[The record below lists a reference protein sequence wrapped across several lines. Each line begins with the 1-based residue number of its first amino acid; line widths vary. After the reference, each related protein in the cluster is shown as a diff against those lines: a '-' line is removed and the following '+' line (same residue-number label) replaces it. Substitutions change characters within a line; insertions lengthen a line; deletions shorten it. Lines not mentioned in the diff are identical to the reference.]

1 MSHELFICV
10 INRPEAVEDVIA
22 GMLEIGVRGCTII
35 DTKGMGKVISQ
46 DIPIFSG
53 FKTLFA
59 GARESNVT
67 IFSVMDAD
75 LVDDA
80 IKIIEDIYQS
90 FSEPSSGIAFSL
102 PISRVK
108 GISKKEPEM
117 ESEPEPETE

>member
-10 INRPEAVEDVIA
+10 VNRPEAVEDVIA

-67 IFSVMDAD
+67 IFSVMDAE

-80 IKIIEDIYQS
+80 IRIIEEIYQS
-90 FSEPSSGIAFSL
+90 FSEHSAGIAFSL
-102 PISRVK
+102 PISKVK
-108 GISKKEPEM
+108 GISKKD
-117 ESEPEPETE
+117 PEPEAE

>member
-1 MSHELFICV
+1 MPHELFICV

-35 DTKGMGKVISQ
+35 DTKGMGKIISQ
-46 DIPIFSG
+46 DIPIFTG

-67 IFSVMDAD
+67 IFSVMEAD
-75 LVDDA
+75 MVDDA
-80 IKIIEDIYQS
+80 IKIIEDIYES

-102 PISRVK
+102 PVSRVK
-108 GISKKEPEM
+108 GISKKDPNPEQ
-117 ESEPEPETE
+117 EAE